1 MKKPFRRAF
10 IEITNSCNLACGFC
24 AASSRPK
31 VFMPLE
37 AFEAAAAQA
46 GELAAVIF
54 LHLLG
59 EPFMHPRFP
68 EILGVCSHL
77 KLKVNLVTNGVL
89 LDKFGP
95 DIFSEKCLGQ
105 VSVSLHALKELSPAL
120 RAQSLRRLTDF
131 ALRRPPGVIVSFRLR
146 GNPADLFIKEAKA
159 ILLEALAQDGAG
171 ERVRGLPRTLARAR
185 EKVRGGLKL
194 REGVY
199 LNFGSIFDW
208 PRTLARAREKVRGEP
223 GGEHGQAKEGC
234 LGLRHHFGIL
244 SDGRVVPCCAD
255 FDGALALGNVNER
268 PLADILGS
276 PAAQALRDSIAG
288 KTPMPPYCASCGF
301 TAPDS

>member
-24 AASSRPK
+24 ASSSRPK
-31 VFMPLE
+31 VFMPPE

-46 GELAAVIF
+46 GELASVIF

-59 EPFMHPRFP
+59 EPFMHPGLP
-68 EILGVCSHL
+68 EILRACSRL

-95 DIFSEKCLGQ
+95 GIFNEKCLAQ
-105 VSVSLHALKELSPAL
+105 VSVSLHALAGLPSPL
-120 RAQSLRRLTDF
+120 RAQSLRRLMDF
-131 ALRRPPGVIVSFRLR
+131 ALSKPPGLIVSFRLR
-146 GNPADLFIKEAKA
+146 GNQADPFITDTKA
-159 ILLEALAQDGAG
+159 ALLGALAKDGAG
-171 ERVRGLPRTLARAR
+171 ERVRD
-185 EKVRGGLKL
+185 GLKL
-194 REGVY
+194 RDGVY

-208 PRTLARAREKVRGEP
+208 PGGP
-223 GGEHGQAKEGC
+223 GGKAKKGC

-255 FDGALALGNVNER
+255 FDGALALGNIKER
-268 PLADILGS
+268 PLAEILGS
-276 PAAQALRDSIAG
+276 PAALALRDSIAG

>member
-31 VFMPLE
+31 AFMPPE
-37 AFEAAAAQA
+37 TFEAAAAQA
-46 GELAAVIF
+46 GDLASVIF
-54 LHLLG
+54 LHVLG

-68 EILGVCSHL
+68 EILGACSRL
-77 KLKVNLVTNGVL
+77 GLKVNLVTNGVL

-95 DIFSEKCLGQ
+95 DIFHEKCLGQ
-105 VSVSLHALKELSPAL
+105 VSVSLHALAGLSPAL

-131 ALRRPPGVIVSFRLR
+131 ALRKPPELILSFRLR
-146 GNPADLFIKEAKA
+146 GNSAEPFIKETNAS
-159 ILLEALAQDGAG
+159 LLEALAREGAP
-171 ERVRGLPRTLARAR
+171 ERVRD
-185 EKVRGGLKL
+185 GLKL
-194 REGVY
+194 RGGVY
-199 LNFGSIFDW
+199 LNFGGLFDW
-208 PRTLARAREKVRGEP
+208 PGGP
-223 GGEHGQAKEGC
+223 GGKQKKGC

-255 FDGALALGNVNER
+255 YDGALALGDIKEK
-268 PLADILGS
+268 PLAEILGS
-276 PAAQALRDSIAG
+276 PAALMLRDSIAG

>member
-10 IEITNSCNLACGFC
+10 IEITNNCNLACGFC
-24 AASSRPK
+24 ASSSRPK
-31 VFMPLE
+31 VFMPPE
-37 AFEAAAAQA
+37 EFEAAAAQA
-46 GELAAVIF
+46 GALASVLF

-59 EPFMHPRFP
+59 EPFMHPRLP
-68 EILGVCSHL
+68 EILGACSRL

-95 DIFSEKCLGQ
+95 GVFNEKCLAQ
-105 VSVSLHALKELSPAL
+105 VSVSLHALAGLPPAL

-131 ALRRPPGVIVSFRLR
+131 ALREQPGLIVSFRLR
-146 GNPADLFIKEAKA
+146 GNPADSFIKETKA
-159 ILLEALAQDGAG
+159 ALLGALADDGAG
-171 ERVRGLPRTLARAR
+171 ERVRD
-185 EKVRGGLKL
+185 GLKL

-208 PRTLARAREKVRGEP
+208 PGGP
-223 GGEHGQAKEGC
+223 GGKAKKGC

-255 FDGALALGNVNER
+255 FDGALALGNIKER
-268 PLADILGS
+268 PLAEILGS
-276 PAAQALRDSIAG
+276 PAALALRDSIAG
-288 KTPMPPYCASCGF
+288 KTPMPPYCDSCGF

>member
-10 IEITNSCNLACGFC
+10 IEINNSCNLACGFC
-24 AASSRPK
+24 ASSSRQK

-37 AFEAAAAQA
+37 VFESAAAQA
-46 GELAAVIF
+46 GELAAVLF

-59 EPFMHPRFP
+59 EPFMHPGLP
-68 EILGVCSHL
+68 EILAACSRL
-77 KLKVNLVTNGVL
+77 GLKVNLVTNGAL

-95 DIFSEKCLGQ
+95 GLFKENCLTQ
-105 VSVSLHALKELSPAL
+105 VSVSLQALGGLPPAL
-120 RAQSLRRLTDF
+120 REQTLRRILDF
-131 ALRRPPGVIVSFRLR
+131 SLSKPPGLIVSLRLR
-146 GNPADLFIKEAKA
+146 GNPADPFIKETKA
-159 ILLEALAQDGAG
+159 AVLE
-171 ERVRGLPRTLARAR
+171 TLTSGGVP
-185 EKVRGGLKL
+185 EKVRDGLKL

-208 PRTLARAREKVRGEP
+208 PGGP
-223 GGEHGQAKEGC
+223 GGKPKKGC

-255 FDGALALGNVNER
+255 FDGALALGNINER
-268 PLADILGS
+268 PLAAILAG
-276 PAAQALRDSIAG
+276 PVALALRDSIAG
-288 KTPMPPYCASCGF
+288 KTPMPAYCASCGF

>member
-24 AASSRPK
+24 ASSPRPK
-31 VFMPLE
+31 VFMPPE

-46 GELAAVIF
+46 GELAPVIF

-59 EPFMHPRFP
+59 EPFMHPRLP
-68 EILGVCSHL
+68 EILGACSRL

-95 DIFSEKCLGQ
+95 GIFNEKCLAQ
-105 VSVSLHALKELSPAL
+105 VSVSLHALAGLPTAL
-120 RAQSLRRLTDF
+120 RVQSLGRLADF
-131 ALRRPPGVIVSFRLR
+131 ALQKQPGLIVSYRLR
-146 GNPADLFIKEAKA
+146 GNPADPFITGTKTA
-159 ILLEALAQDGAG
+159 LLGALADDGAG
-171 ERVRGLPRTLARAR
+171 ERVRD
-185 EKVRGGLKL
+185 GLKL
-194 REGVY
+194 RDGVY

-208 PRTLARAREKVRGEP
+208 P
-223 GGEHGQAKEGC
+223 GGQGGKAKKGC

-244 SDGRVVPCCAD
+244 GDGRVVPCCAD
-255 FDGALALGNVNER
+255 FDGALALGNIKER
-268 PLADILGS
+268 PLAEILGS
-276 PAAQALRDSIAG
+276 PEALALRDSIAG

>member
-31 VFMPLE
+31 AFMPPE
-37 AFEAAAAQA
+37 FFEAAAAQA
-46 GELAAVIF
+46 GELASVIF
-54 LHLLG
+54 LHVLG
-59 EPFMHPRFP
+59 EPLMHPRFP
-68 EILGVCSHL
+68 EILGASSRL
-77 KLKVNLVTNGVL
+77 GLKVNLVTNGVL

-95 DIFSEKCLGQ
+95 DIFYEKCLGQ
-105 VSVSLHALKELSPAL
+105 VSVSLHALAELPPAL
-120 RAQSLRRLTDF
+120 RAQCLRRLTDF
-131 ALRRPPGVIVSFRLR
+131 ALRKPPGLILSFRLR
-146 GNPADLFIKEAKA
+146 GNSAEPFIQETNAS
-159 ILLEALAQDGAG
+159 LLEALARESAP
-171 ERVRGLPRTLARAR
+171 ERVRD
-185 EKVRGGLKL
+185 GLKL

-199 LNFGSIFDW
+199 LNFGGLFDW
-208 PRTLARAREKVRGEP
+208 PGGP
-223 GGEHGQAKEGC
+223 GGKQKKGC

-255 FDGALALGNVNER
+255 YDGALALGDIKEK

-276 PAAQALRDSIAG
+276 PEALALRDSIAG